1 MKTVMG
7 INVMTKEELMAITAG
22 NEPDCEEG
30 FVWLNGMCRPE
41 LVDFDG
47 NVIDDCHEY

>member
-1 MKTVMG
+1 MG